1 MPDVPDMA
9 TARALVDGALG
20 KARELGINVS
30 IAVLDRA
37 GHLVAYQR
45 MDGAAPFTADVAQS
59 KAYGVIFMR
68 RTSAELR
75 DMANTRPQFF
85 DAVKSLGRRTLIPSP
100 GGIPLPNGG
109 AVGVSGAAGPDP
121 DGEVAQAAIAAP
133 PALSSPRAR
142 RHGLDGE

>member
-9 TARALVDGALG
+9 TARALIDGALA
-20 KARELGINVS
+20 KARELELKLS
-30 IAVLDRA
+30 IAVLDSG
-37 GHLVAYQR
+37 GHLVAFQR
-45 MDGAAPFTADVAQS
+45 MDGAPPFTADVAQG

-85 DAVKSLGRRTLIPSP
+85 DAVKSLGRRTVIPSP

-109 AVGVSGAAGPDP
+109 AIGISGAADP
-121 DGEVAQAAIAAP
+121 NQDVEVAEAAIAS
-133 PALSSPRAR
+133 L
-142 RHGLDGE
+142 

>member
-1 MPDVPDMA
+1 MADVPDMA
-9 TARALVDGALG
+9 TARALIDGALAKG
-20 KARELGINVS
+20 RELQLRLS
-30 IAVLDRA
+30 IAVLDSG
-37 GHLVAYQR
+37 GHLVAFQR
-45 MDGAAPFTADVAQS
+45 MDGAPPFTADVAQS

-109 AVGVSGAAGPDP
+109 AIGVSGAADP
-121 DGEVAQAAIAAP
+121 NQDVEVAEAAIAA
-133 PALSSPRAR
+133 SRA
-142 RHGLDGE
+142 

>member
-9 TARALVDGALG
+9 TARTLMDGALA
-20 KARELGINVS
+20 KASSLGLKVS
-30 IAVLDRA
+30 IAVLDSG
-37 GHLVAYQR
+37 GHLMAFQR
-45 MDGAAPFTADVAQS
+45 MDGAPPFTADVAQS

-109 AVGVSGAAGPDP
+109 AIGISGAADP
-121 DGEVAQAAIAAP
+121 NQDVEIAEAAISQAGA
-133 PALSSPRAR
+133 
-142 RHGLDGE
+142 

>member
-1 MPDVPDMA
+1 MA
-9 TARALVDGALG
+9 TARALIDGALA
-20 KARELGINVS
+20 KARELELKLS
-30 IAVLDRA
+30 IAVLDSG
-37 GHLVAYQR
+37 GHLVAFQR
-45 MDGAAPFTADVAQS
+45 MDGAPPFTADVAHS

-109 AVGVSGAAGPDP
+109 AIGVSGAADP
-121 DGEVAQAAIAAP
+121 NQDVEVAESAIAHA
-133 PALSSPRAR
+133 RA
-142 RHGLDGE
+142 

>member
-9 TARALVDGALG
+9 TARALIDSAVTKAQALG
-20 KARELGINVS
+20 LKISVAI
-30 IAVLDRA
+30 LDGG
-37 GHLVAYQR
+37 GHLVAFQR
-45 MDGAAPFTADVAQS
+45 MDGAPPFTVDAAQG

-100 GGIPLPNGG
+100 GGIPLPAGG
-109 AVGVSGAAGPDP
+109 AIGISGAADP
-121 DGEVAQAAIAAP
+121 NQDVEIAESGIAA
-133 PALSSPRAR
+133 AAA
-142 RHGLDGE
+142 G

>member
-1 MPDVPDMA
+1 MADVPDMA
-9 TARALVDGALG
+9 TARALIDGALANG
-20 KARELGINVS
+20 RELQLKLS
-30 IAVLDRA
+30 IAVLDCG
-37 GHLVAYQR
+37 GHLVAFQR
-45 MDGAAPFTADVAQS
+45 MDGAPPFTADVAQS

-109 AVGVSGAAGPDP
+109 AIGISGAADP
-121 DGEVAQAAIAAP
+121 NQDVEVAEAAIAA
-133 PALSSPRAR
+133 ARA
-142 RHGLDGE
+142 

>member
-9 TARALVDGALG
+9 TARALVDGALAR
-20 KARELGINVS
+20 ARELGIKVS
-30 IAVLDRA
+30 IAVLDSG

-100 GGIPLPNGG
+100 GGIPLPKGG
-109 AVGVSGAAGPDP
+109 AIGISGAADP
-121 DGEVAQAAIAAP
+121 NQDVEVAESAIAA
-133 PALSSPRAR
+133 AGA
-142 RHGLDGE
+142 